1 MSLIHFNFFLQKSA
15 NAKNKTRAHVD
26 GLFIKQLFKI
36 LKIVIPGFMTPELG
50 YLLLIALSLIARS
63 YSDIWM
69 IQTATIV
76 ETAIISR
83 NTDLFKKTLFRFFS
97 GMPVVS
103 MNYTLTICH

>member
-1 MSLIHFNFFLQKSA
+1 
-15 NAKNKTRAHVD
+15 
-26 GLFIKQLFKI
+26 
-36 LKIVIPGFMTPELG
+36 MTSELG
-50 YLLLIALSLIARS
+50 CLLLIAGSLIARS

-83 NTDLFKKTLFRFFS
+83 NKDLFKKTLLHFFI

-103 MNYTLTICH
+103 INIHKLHIIN